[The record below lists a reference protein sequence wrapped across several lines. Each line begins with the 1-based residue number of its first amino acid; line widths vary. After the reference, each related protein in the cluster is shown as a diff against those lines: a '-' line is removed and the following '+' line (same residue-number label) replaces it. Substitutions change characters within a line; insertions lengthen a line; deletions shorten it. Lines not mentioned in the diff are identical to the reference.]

1 MQSIIKSTP
10 FHQATKIIF
19 VLQFLTSRPRLV
31 ELANVEHRSKQKGT
45 RVSESEGN
53 RKGIDPSQ
61 IIGVTK
67 EPVKRTRNIDPRH
80 ETRGPVTDLNNS
92 FNPHYSLRNAV
103 SSCAFTMHIGNF
115 YDRHLAGKGEN
126 V

>member
-1 MQSIIKSTP
+1 MHSIIKSTP

-19 VLQFLTSRPRLV
+19 VLQFLTSRPSLV
-31 ELANVEHRSKQKGT
+31 ELANVEHGSKQKGT

-61 IIGVTK
+61 VIGVTK

-80 ETRGPVTDLNNS
+80 ETRGRLVTHLNNS
-92 FNPHYSLRNAV
+92 FNPHYGLRNAV

-115 YDRHLAGKGEN
+115 
-126 V
+126 